1 MRAWIAPTIR
11 DEVVAFAQR
20 YALLSGL
27 PLTRLLGLIGI
38 GRDKFYQWRSRLG
51 QANAH
56 NAQSPRRFWLEPWE
70 RRAIIDFAQDRPG
83 DGYRRLAW
91 MMVDADVVAASPSS
105 VYRVLKEGGLIGRRT
120 VKPSKKGTGFKQ
132 PSAAHHHWHTDI
144 SYLNICGTF
153 YYFVGLLDG
162 FSRYLVHW
170 EIRERMTEDDVAIV
184 LERAR
189 EKFPEARPRI
199 ISDNGKQFVSRE
211 FKELVRLAGM
221 THVRISPGYPQ
232 SNGKLERFHRTL
244 KEDCIRP
251 QTPLSLEDA
260 RRVVARFVAHYNG
273 ERLHSAIGYV
283 TPLDKLEGRAPALL
297 EERQRK
303 LEAARVRRAAQ
314 LAELELGGVCPEST
328 SPAPGQLKGLD
339 EKHLVG
345 QYG

>member
-1 MRAWIAPTIR
+1 MRSWIAPQIR
-11 DEVVAFAQR
+11 DDAVAFALR
-20 YALLSGL
+20 YARLSGL
-27 PLTRLLGLIGI
+27 PLARLIGLIGI
-38 GRDKFYQWRSRLG
+38 GRGKFYQWRARAG

-56 NAQSPRRFWLEPWE
+56 NALTPRRFWLEPWE
-70 RRAIIDFAQDRPG
+70 REAIVAFALERPG

-105 VYRVLKEGGLIGRRT
+105 VYRVLLAAGLIGRRS

-132 PSAAHHHWHTDI
+132 PSGPHRHWHADI

-170 EIRERMTEDDVAIV
+170 EIRERMTEQDVAIV

-189 EKFPEARPRI
+189 EKFPEARPRV

-221 THVRISPGYPQ
+221 THARISPGYPQ

-244 KEDCIRP
+244 KEDCIRTR
-251 QTPLSLEDA
+251 TPLSLEDA

-283 TPLDKLEGRAPALL
+283 TPLDKLEGRAPAIL

-303 LEAARVRRAAQ
+303 LAAARARREAH
-314 LAELELGGVCPEST
+314 LAGRELAGLCPES
-328 SPAPGQLKGLD
+328 GRMKRLD
-339 EKHLVG
+339 EKPLVE
-345 QYG
+345 QYC

>member
-1 MRAWIAPTIR
+1 MRSWIAPPIR
-11 DEVVAFAQR
+11 DDVVVFALR
-20 YALLSGL
+20 YSALSGL
-27 PLTRLLGLIGI
+27 PLARLIGLIGI
-38 GRDKFYQWRSRLG
+38 GRDKFYQWRARVG

-56 NAQSPRRFWLEPWE
+56 NAAAPRRCWLAPWE
-70 RRAIIDFAQDRPG
+70 RAAIIVYARGRPE

-105 VYRVLKEGGLIGRRT
+105 VYRVLLGAGLIGRRT

-132 PSAAHHHWHTDI
+132 PSGPHHHWHTDI

-170 EIRERMTEDDVAIV
+170 EIRERMREEDVAIV
-184 LERAR
+184 VQRAR
-189 EKFPEARPRI
+189 ERFAQARPRI
-199 ISDNGKQFVSRE
+199 ISDNGKQFVARE

-244 KEDCIRP
+244 KEDCIRQ

-260 RRVVARFVAHYNG
+260 RRVVGRFVAHYNG
-273 ERLHSAIGYV
+273 VRLHSAIGYV
-283 TPLDKLEGRAPALL
+283 TPLDKLEGRAPAIL
-297 EERQRK
+297 EQRQRK
-303 LEAARVRRAAQ
+303 LAAARVRRAGQ
-314 LAELELGGVCPEST
+314 RAELEST
-328 SPAPGQLKGLD
+328 AKMDGHIGLD
-339 EKHLVG
+339 ARELTVDTC
-345 QYG
+345 

>member
-1 MRAWIAPTIR
+1 MRSWIAPKIR
-11 DEVVAFAQR
+11 DEVVGFVER
-20 YALLSGL
+20 YAGLTGL
-27 PLTRLLGLIGI
+27 PLKSLTRLIGI
-38 GRDKFYQWRSRLG
+38 GRDKFYQWLARVG

-56 NAQSPRRFWLEPWE
+56 NALIPRRFWLEPWE
-70 RRAIIDFAQDRPG
+70 RQAIIVFARNRPEE
-83 DGYRRLAW
+83 GYRRLAW

-105 VYRVLKEGGLIGRRT
+105 VYRVLKEAGLIGRRN

-132 PSAAHHHWHTDI
+132 PSGPHHHWHTDI

-162 FSRYLVHW
+162 FSRYLIHW
-170 EIRERMTEDDVAIV
+170 EIRERMSEQDVAV
-184 LERAR
+184 VVQRAR

-251 QTPLSLEDA
+251 QTPLSLE
-260 RRVVARFVAHYNG
+260 
-273 ERLHSAIGYV
+273 E
-283 TPLDKLEGRAPALL
+283 P
-297 EERQRK
+297 
-303 LEAARVRRAAQ
+303 
-314 LAELELGGVCPEST
+314 GGW
-328 SPAPGQLKGLD
+328 
-339 EKHLVG
+339 
-345 QYG
+345 

>member
-1 MRAWIAPTIR
+1 MRSWIAPKIR
-11 DEVVAFAQR
+11 DDVVAFALR
-20 YALLSGL
+20 YGVLSGL
-27 PLTRLLGLIGI
+27 SLARLIRLIGI
-38 GRDKFYQWRSRLG
+38 GRDKFYQWRERVG
-51 QANAH
+51 QANEH
-56 NAQSPRRFWLEPWE
+56 NALTPRRFWLEPWE
-70 RRAIIDFAQDRPG
+70 RQAIVEFARDRPG

-91 MMVDADVVAASPSS
+91 MMVDTDVVAASPSS
-105 VYRVLKEGGLIGRRT
+105 VYRALLAAGLIGRRN

-132 PSAAHHHWHTDI
+132 PSGPHHHWHTDI

-170 EIRERMTEDDVAIV
+170 EIRERMREEDVAV
-184 LERAR
+184 VVQRAR

-211 FKELVRLAGM
+211 FKELIRLAGM

-232 SNGKLERFHRTL
+232 SNGKIERFHRTL

-251 QTPLSLEDA
+251 RTPLSLEDA
-260 RRVVARFVAHYNG
+260 RRVVGRFVAHYNG

-283 TPLDKLEGRAPALL
+283 TPLDKLEGRAPAIL

-303 LEAARVRRAAQ
+303 LAVARARREARLAQ
-314 LAELELGGVCPEST
+314 RGLAGQGLESA
-328 SPAPGQLKGLD
+328 SPARDPHKALD
-339 EKHLVG
+339 EKPWVG
-345 QYG
+345 QYC

>member
-1 MRAWIAPTIR
+1 MRSWVAPMIR
-11 DEVVAFAQR
+11 DEVVAFVER
-20 YALLSGL
+20 YAALSGL
-27 PLTRLLGLIGI
+27 PLSRLIRLVGI

-51 QANAH
+51 QTNAH
-56 NAQSPRRFWLEPWE
+56 NALTPRSFWLEPWE
-70 RRAIIDFAQDRPG
+70 REAIIAFARDREG

-91 MMVDADVVAASPSS
+91 MMVDADVAHASPSS
-105 VYRVLKEGGLIGRRT
+105 VYRVLKEAGLIGRRN
-120 VKPSKKGTGFKQ
+120 VRPSKKGTGFKQ
-132 PSAAHHHWHTDI
+132 PSGPHHHWHTDI

-184 LERAR
+184 VQRAR

-221 THVRISPGYPQ
+221 SHVRISPGYPQ

-244 KEDCIRP
+244 KEDCIRQ

-260 RRVVARFVAHYNG
+260 RRVVGRFVAHYNG

-283 TPLDKLEGRAPALL
+283 TPLDKLEGRAPAIL

-303 LEAARVRRAAQ
+303 LEAARARREAHR
-314 LAELELGGVCPEST
+314 AELELAGKCPELA
-328 SPAPGQLKGLD
+328 SPAAGPPNSLD
-339 EKHLVG
+339 ETALVG